1 MKRRGK
7 GVTCPCDVPPAVGA
21 TRGGVAHGKH
31 ALPSWLL
38 QLLTSG
44 MMKSLGKLLTK
55 DGCWVEDRAPAAGTM
70 SISHRLLLLLLGYK
84 QDVHL

>member
-1 MKRRGK
+1 
-7 GVTCPCDVPPAVGA
+7 
-21 TRGGVAHGKH
+21 
-31 ALPSWLL
+31 
-38 QLLTSG
+38 

-55 DGCWVEDRAPAAGTM
+55 DGCWVEERAPAAGTM